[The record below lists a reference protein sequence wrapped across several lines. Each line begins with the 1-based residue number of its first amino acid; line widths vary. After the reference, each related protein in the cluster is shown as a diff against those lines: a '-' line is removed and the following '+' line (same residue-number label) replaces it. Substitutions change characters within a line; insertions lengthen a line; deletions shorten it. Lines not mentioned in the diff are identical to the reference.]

1 MLRYIRKNKNLGLES
16 YAKKEDAPLYG
27 LLIHAIINTEK
38 QFMVFYY
45 SIWKDCPY
53 TGRSIGAYVVFY
65 QGGPIDNCTH
75 VSGPVAQH
83 SAESEY
89 NVSCTAV
96 MCLS

>member
-53 TGRSIGAYVVFY
+53 TGRSIGAYVVFS
-65 QGGPIDNCTH
+65 QGVSIYHFTH
-75 VSGPVAQH
+75 VPGQVSQSCDESG
-83 SAESEY
+83 Y
-89 NVSCTAV
+89 N
-96 MCLS
+96 